1 MDIVMLQKD
10 EPKPAPTSAAPAP
23 SAPQMPP
30 QSIPAMKLYPSL
42 KTQSP
47 PQSQAGPSSAPP
59 STKSSEEMALDAK
72 VAEAIDQMRAMGFHD
87 DGELWCSTHYCYS
100 ILSPLVFSILNLIS
114 ILTIFL
120 YFAIGLYWT
129 GNLAQNKLWLPT
141 LSCIPDVWMLAD
153 KTTL

>member
-1 MDIVMLQKD
+1 MLQKD

-100 ILSPLVFSILNLIS
+100 YIAAFSFLNPETDQYLNHFS
-114 ILTIFL
+114 VPYNRTVL
-120 YFAIGLYWT
+120 YRKF
-129 GNLAQNKLWLPT
+129 
-141 LSCIPDVWMLAD
+141 S
-153 KTTL
+153 